1 MFRFFLDN
9 RRWLG
14 AGLLLTF
21 ASSVG
26 QTWFISLFA
35 SFIKAEHGLT
45 DGGWGTLYTVATLA
59 SAALLFWRGSWA
71 DSVPFAR
78 LAPTI
83 ALLFALAAV
92 GFAFSPTIWLLG
104 LAIFGLR
111 FCGQG
116 MFSHIAM
123 TAMGRWFAARR
134 GRAVAIT
141 SLGHPLAEISLPIM
155 VVAAIGLIGWQTTW
169 LVAAA
174 MLAIPVALALRLLL
188 SESRTRQSKVLHRE
202 TPGLAGRHW
211 RRRDAVRHWL
221 LPALLP
227 VLMTPGFIG
236 TVIFFHQ
243 VHISE
248 EKGWSLLSMTPGYSF
263 YAGLAVAFGF
273 MSGWACDR
281 FGPHRLLPVMLVP
294 MGLGIALVGPAA
306 SVWGWYAALAL
317 IGMSQGISNA
327 LSGVLFPHVYGTRH
341 LGSIRSMATTIMVFS
356 TAIGPGI
363 TGLLIDRGINF
374 PDQALVMG
382 LWCFALSIG
391 CLWVTRR
398 LNDELAD
405 HTPQETAP

>member
-1 MFRFFLDN
+1 MFRFLLDN

-35 SFIKAEHGLT
+35 GFIKAEHGLT
-45 DGGWGTLYTVATLA
+45 DGSWGTLYTVATLA

-71 DSVPFAR
+71 DSIPFAR

-83 ALLFALAAV
+83 ALLFALAAI
-92 GFAFSPTIWLLG
+92 GFAFSPSIWVLG
-104 LAIFGLR
+104 VAVFGLR

-141 SLGHPLAEISLPIM
+141 NLGHPLAEISLPIV
-155 VVAAIGLIGWQTTW
+155 VVAVVGLIGWQTTW

-174 MLAIPVALALRLLL
+174 VLAFPVALTLWLLL
-188 SESRTRQSKVLHRE
+188 SEGRTKQSKVLNRE
-202 TPGLAGRHW
+202 TPGLAGKHW
-211 RRRDAVRHWL
+211 RRRDAIRHWL

-227 VLMTPGFIG
+227 VLLTPGFIG

-243 VHISE
+243 VHVSE
-248 EKGWSLLSMTPGYSF
+248 VKGWSLLAMTPGYTF
-263 YAGLAVAFGF
+263 YAACAVAFSF
-273 MSGWACDR
+273 ASGWASDR
-281 FGPHRLLPVMLVP
+281 FGPHRLLPILLVP
-294 MGLGIALVGPAA
+294 MGIGIALVGPAK
-306 SVWGWYAALAL
+306 SVWGWYTALAL
-317 IGMSQGISNA
+317 IGMSQGIANA

-341 LGSIRSMATTIMVFS
+341 LGSIRAMATTIMVVS

-363 TGLLIDRGINF
+363 TGLLIDQGIAF
-374 PDQALVMG
+374 PDQGLAMG
-382 LWCFALSIG
+382 LWCLALSAL
-391 CLWVTRR
+391 CLWIANR
-398 LNDELAD
+398 LNAELAM
-405 HTPQETAP
+405 TNA